1 MAKDERDYKQ
11 PATESFLLRLWPATG
26 ATGTREQRV
35 MLRSVVTGESIYFSS
50 LAALVAFLQAS
61 PVSHVEEEDG
71 GMMNN

>member
-11 PATESFLLRLWPATG
+11 QAAESFLLRLWLATG
-26 ATGTREQRV
+26 ATGAVEQRV
-35 MLRSVVTGESIYFSS
+35 MLRSVITGESIYFSS
-50 LAALVAFLQAS
+50 LAALVAFLQAP